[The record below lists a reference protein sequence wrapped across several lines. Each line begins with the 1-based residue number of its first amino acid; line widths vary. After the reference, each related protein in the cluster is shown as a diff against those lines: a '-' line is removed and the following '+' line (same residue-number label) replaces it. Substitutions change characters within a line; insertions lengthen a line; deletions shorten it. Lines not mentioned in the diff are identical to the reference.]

1 MYFNILFLFQKTGRV
16 LPLAKKYSHLL
27 TYKFVLGAR
36 LQGPLGRF
44 AGTGRVME
52 ASEQVSRQRR
62 EMRLSLIGALSH
74 LSRARYRYTPSG

>member
-36 LQGPLGRF
+36 LQGQAADGGFR
-44 AGTGRVME
+44 
-52 ASEQVSRQRR
+52 AS
-62 EMRLSLIGALSH
+62 
-74 LSRARYRYTPSG
+74 

>member
-36 LQGPLGRF
+36 LQGPLCR
-44 AGTGRVME
+44 GTGRVME
-52 ASEQVSRQRR
+52 ASESK
-62 EMRLSLIGALSH
+62 LADN
-74 LSRARYRYTPSG
+74 AA